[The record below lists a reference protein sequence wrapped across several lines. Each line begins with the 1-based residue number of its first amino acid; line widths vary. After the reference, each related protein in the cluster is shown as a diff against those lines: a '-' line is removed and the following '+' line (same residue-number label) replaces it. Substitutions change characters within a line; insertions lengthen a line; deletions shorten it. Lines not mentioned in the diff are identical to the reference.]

1 MWDVADNAQRVIR
14 FLVDIE
20 WDVVRLVIRHV
31 FTTGQVEHDIKE
43 IDSFLVGFD
52 RYFKAVLAKDAAQ
65 ILFNLL
71 SLSGRCLCY
80 SEAVVSVQ
88 AEVVAMFLLNAVQE
102 VGANEL
108 TGLCTVK
115 AAYGYIAK
123 VRCCFLSPWL
133 THVVE
138 ERLLCMEND
147 VPLPVSDVN
156 IVGSEF

>member
-1 MWDVADNAQRVIR
+1 M
-14 FLVDIE
+14 
-20 WDVVRLVIRHV
+20 
-31 FTTGQVEHDIKE
+31 
-43 IDSFLVGFD
+43 
-52 RYFKAVLAKDAAQ
+52 
-65 ILFNLL
+65 
-71 SLSGRCLCY
+71 CY